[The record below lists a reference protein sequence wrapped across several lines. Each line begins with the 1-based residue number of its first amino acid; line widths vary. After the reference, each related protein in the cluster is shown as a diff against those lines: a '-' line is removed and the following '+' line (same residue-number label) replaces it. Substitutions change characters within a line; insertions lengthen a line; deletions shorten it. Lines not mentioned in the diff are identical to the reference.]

1 MDNEK
6 EQRKQI
12 ESWVYQVFQVCKIES
27 PPQHL
32 VFHYVDALIAGT
44 LTYQKVQDEVLELSQ
59 GKSKER
65 EPTEVVRNQSEE
77 KEKIK
82 QQIGSTSQSTSSKLK
97 EYVDQLYITYT
108 GKLGHPSNTNF
119 LVSSLANKS
128 YSYTQAEYFVKLSK
142 EAREFEKKKENTS

>member
-1 MDNEK
+1 LFEIN
-6 EQRKQI
+6 
-12 ESWVYQVFQVCKIES
+12 
-27 PPQHL
+27 
-32 VFHYVDALIAGT
+32 
-44 LTYQKVQDEVLELSQ
+44 QK
-59 GKSKER
+59 KK
-65 EPTEVVRNQSEE
+65 
-77 KEKIK
+77 KKIK

-142 EAREFEKKKENTS
+142 EAREFEKKKKIQAEQEKNAKIREYIQELFRVYLKQQQVSEEEITQYVDPLLKGETTLQSIEDEFKLMSISVPPR